1 MLRSPLVV
9 QQGQITRIVMNG
21 PGFSV
26 QSEGM
31 ALANAS
37 KGERVRIKTA
47 SGQVVSGI
55 AHDGQQV
62 VVAY

>member
-1 MLRSPLVV
+1 MAV
-9 QQGQITRIVMNG
+9 QQGQPTRIVLNG

-37 KGERVRIKTA
+37 KGDRVRVRTS

-55 AHDGQQV
+55 AQNEQQV
-62 VVAY
+62 IVAY